1 MVKLALHR
9 PALRAWAT
17 YDWANSA
24 VWTTVITAVF
34 PVYFYRVAG
43 AGLEGGVATARFAI
57 ATTVGMVATAILTPL
72 LSVAADAWGTR
83 KKFLAAFLAA
93 GALAT
98 GCLFFVGRGDWLL
111 ALALFVL
118 VEIGLSGSGVFYDAL
133 LPHVARPRQVDR
145 LSTTGYALGYLGGGL
160 LLALNLAWILRPGW
174 FWLDRGAG
182 TNDAADSLP
191 ARVALLSAA
200 MWWVGFSIPLFLR
213 VPEPPPAGG
222 IDPRSRT
229 FSGAATRLR
238 GILADLRRYPQ
249 ALRMLIAF
257 LIYSDGIG
265 TIIRMAAI
273 YGTEVGVS
281 QGTLIGS
288 ILLVQF
294 VGIPFALLF
303 GRLAGKMGT
312 KPAITIG
319 LAGYVGVAVFA
330 YFIRTGTQ
338 FVVLALAVAAVQGG
352 TQALS
357 RSLFA
362 SLIPRD
368 RSSEF
373 FSFFGLSEKLAGFV
387 GPGVFAAAIALTGS
401 SRSAI
406 VSVVLFFLVG
416 GWLLIG
422 VDVGRGRSEA
432 AEAGRGTRRGNGE
445 RRPS

>member
-1 MVKLALHR
+1 M
-9 PALRAWAT
+9 

-24 VWTTVITAVF
+24 VWTSVITAIF
-34 PVYFYRVAG
+34 PVFFYRVAG
-43 AGLEGGVATARFAI
+43 VGLEGGVATARFAV
-57 ATTVGMVATAILTPL
+57 ATTVGMVATAVLTPF
-72 LSVAADAWGTR
+72 LSVAADAWGAR

-98 GCLFFVGRGDWLL
+98 GCLFLVGRGDWLL
-111 ALALFVL
+111 ALGLFVL
-118 VEIGLSGSGVFYDAL
+118 VEVGLSGSGVFYDAL

-174 FWLDRGAG
+174 FGLDRGGGPSG
-182 TNDAADSLP
+182 TGDSLP
-191 ARVALLSAA
+191 ARLALLSAA
-200 MWWVGFSIPLFLR
+200 VWWVGFSIPLFLR
-213 VPEPPPAGG
+213 VPEPPPAGEK
-222 IDPRSRT
+222 DPRPRT
-229 FSGAATRLR
+229 FSGAVTRLQ
-238 GILADLRRYPQ
+238 GIVADLRRYPQ
-249 ALRMLIAF
+249 ALRMLMAF

-273 YGTEVGVS
+273 YGTEVGIS
-281 QGTLIGS
+281 QAALTGS

-303 GRLAGKMGT
+303 GRLAGKVGT
-312 KPAITIG
+312 KPAIVLG

-330 YFIRTGTQ
+330 YFIRTGTH
-338 FVVLALAVAAVQGG
+338 FVILALAVAAVQGG

-362 SLIPRD
+362 TLIPQD

-373 FSFFGLSEKLAGFV
+373 FSFFGLSEKLAGFL
-387 GPGVFAAAIALTGS
+387 GPAVFAAAIALTGS

-406 VSVVLFFLVG
+406 LSVVLFFVVG
-416 GWLLIG
+416 GFLLLG

-432 AEAGRGTRRGNGE
+432 GSGGCVRRNGDGE
-445 RRPS
+445 RRPL

>member
-1 MVKLALHR
+1 
-9 PALRAWAT
+9 
-17 YDWANSA
+17 
-24 VWTTVITAVF
+24 
-34 PVYFYRVAG
+34 
-43 AGLEGGVATARFAI
+43 
-57 ATTVGMVATAILTPL
+57 
-72 LSVAADAWGTR
+72 
-83 KKFLAAFLAA
+83 
-93 GALAT
+93 
-98 GCLFFVGRGDWLL
+98 
-111 ALALFVL
+111 
-118 VEIGLSGSGVFYDAL
+118 
-133 LPHVARPRQVDR
+133 
-145 LSTTGYALGYLGGGL
+145 
-160 LLALNLAWILRPGW
+160 
-174 FWLDRGAG
+174 
-182 TNDAADSLP
+182 
-191 ARVALLSAA
+191 
-200 MWWVGFSIPLFLR
+200 
-213 VPEPPPAGG
+213 
-222 IDPRSRT
+222 
-229 FSGAATRLR
+229 
-238 GILADLRRYPQ
+238 
-249 ALRMLIAF
+249 
-257 LIYSDGIG
+257 
-265 TIIRMAAI
+265 
-273 YGTEVGVS
+273 
-281 QGTLIGS
+281 
-288 ILLVQF
+288 

-416 GWLLIG
+416 GGLLIG